1 MYTKNMEVTMAKA
14 MRNKTNCYCVNLRRT
29 ASIVTNIYD
38 KYLEPAN
45 VTLTQY
51 CILSNLEKMDGCS
64 VSALADSIGLERTTL
79 VRTLKPLTVRG
90 FVSDISEPG
99 TRSRKMHLTK
109 KGKDIVVQAKPLW
122 LQAQTEVEKK
132 LGKENADFLLQLPE
146 RL

>member
-1 MYTKNMEVTMAKA
+1 MAKA
-14 MRNKTNCYCVNLRRT
+14 MRNKTNCYCVNLRRA

-109 KGKDIVVQAKPLW
+109 TGQEIVVQAKPLW
-122 LQAQTEVEKK
+122 LQAQKEIEKK